1 MIVDRYLISE
11 IVKPLAPICAMLIVI
26 FVSYS
31 LSVYLADAANGLLP
45 VNMILQLVL
54 LKTTIALE
62 VLLPIALYLSVV
74 VALGRLYSD
83 YEMVALAAAGVSNG
97 RILAAVFRLCLI
109 VAISVGSLSLYLRP
123 WAYQQSYLLRAHAE
137 AEIEIDRL
145 ESSQFYNSA
154 QAKRTVFVER
164 IDPEKTHLE
173 RVFIQNERDGA
184 SRVIYAERAYEPK
197 AVNGRELVFLDGYVY
212 DLDRDGGQDRILK
225 FGELTLQLK
234 ETRIDTVDHRRK
246 AMPTIHLAYSAEP
259 KDIAE
264 LQWRL
269 STPLNTV
276 LLGLLAVPLSRTV
289 PRQGKYAKLLAA
301 VLIYA
306 VFYNLSA
313 LAKTWVEQGIVP
325 PLPGIWWANGSLAG
339 LLAILLGWPSLR
351 RRFK

>member
-1 MIVDRYLISE
+1 MIIDRYLICE
-11 IVKPLAPICAMLIVI
+11 IVKPLVPVCAMLIVI

-97 RILAAVFRLCLI
+97 RVLAAVLRVCLI
-109 VAISVGSLSLYLRP
+109 VAVLIGGLSLYLRP
-123 WAYQQSYLLRAHAE
+123 WAYQQSYWLRARAE

-145 ESSQFYNSA
+145 ESGQFYNSA
-154 QAKRTVFVER
+154 QAKRTVFVEQ
-164 IDPEKTHLE
+164 IDPGKTHLE
-173 RVFIQNERDGA
+173 RVFIQSEHEDAAGI
-184 SRVIYAERAYEPK
+184 IYAERAYEPK
-197 AVNGRELVFLDGYVY
+197 VANGRQLVFLDGYVY
-212 DLDRDGGQDRILK
+212 ELDRDGSQDRILK

-234 ETRIDTVDHRRK
+234 ETRVAAVDHRRK
-246 AMPTIHLAYSAEP
+246 AMPTVRLARTAEP

-269 STPLNTV
+269 STPLSAV
-276 LLGLLAVPLSRTV
+276 LLGLLAVPLSRTA
-289 PRQGKYAKLLAA
+289 PRQGKYAKLLVA

-325 PLPGIWWANGSLAG
+325 PVPGIWWVNGLLAG
-339 LLAILLGWPSLR
+339 LLAILLCRPIWR
-351 RRFK
+351 RHFK